1 MQGGKN
7 ISVLHRHTNLK
18 LEIMKST
25 IKSIIAAVVVALA
38 CASCGTTG
46 LGTLG
51 QVAGAILTNGQTNGQ
66 TGTTTTNNGGS
77 ILGGVLGAVTNG
89 DALGNILGSVIGL
102 DKMTEESIVGTWKY
116 KQPGVA
122 FTSDKLLAKAGGE
135 IVASQIKEKLSSYYN
150 SVGIKSSNTYFQ
162 FNADHT
168 FSGKLLGTSVSGQWS
183 YNEKTTELTM
193 KTLLFTLTPN
203 VKASSSGMS
212 ILFESKK
219 LLTVLQTVASVS
231 GNATLQ
237 GIGNLSTNYD
247 GVRMGFDMSR

>member
-1 MQGGKN
+1 
-7 ISVLHRHTNLK
+7 
-18 LEIMKST
+18 MKST

-116 KQPGVA
+116 QQPGVA

-135 IVASQIKEKLSSYYN
+135 AVSQKGYSQFHTAVKEATEAMKEDTKKAIKVFAN
-150 SVGIKSSNTYFQ
+150 I
-162 FNADHT
+162 
-168 FSGKLLGTSVSGQWS
+168 
-183 YNEKTTELTM
+183 
-193 KTLLFTLTPN
+193 
-203 VKASSSGMS
+203 
-212 ILFESKK
+212 
-219 LLTVLQTVASVS
+219 
-231 GNATLQ
+231 
-237 GIGNLSTNYD
+237 
-247 GVRMGFDMSR
+247 

>member
-1 MQGGKN
+1 
-7 ISVLHRHTNLK
+7 
-18 LEIMKST
+18 MKST
-25 IKSIIAAVVVALA
+25 IKSIIAAVAVALV
-38 CASCGTTG
+38 CASCGSTG

-51 QVAGAILTNGQTNGQ
+51 QVAGAILTNGATNGQ
-66 TGTTTTNNGGS
+66 TGTTTTSNNGGG
-77 ILGGVLGAVTNG
+77 IIGGVIGAVTNG

-102 DKMTEESIVGTWKY
+102 DKMTEQSIVGTWKY

-135 IVASQIKEKLSSYYN
+135 IVASQIKEKLASYYN
-150 SVGIKSSNTYFQ
+150 GVGIKSSNTYFQ

-203 VKASSSGMS
+203 VKASTSGMS

-237 GIGNLSTNYD
+237 GIGDLSTNYD